1 MVAGSVA
8 LVAAGATVVGIHLTR
23 DDGPAPTP
31 ILAAS
36 PLTASGAGV
45 AGLGGRSLAITHDG
59 GRHWSRTQAPYA
71 VTDDTALA
79 VDGAGRV
86 IQASTQGGTIQLAQ
100 ATGSRWTTHT
110 QRLPEPGF
118 THATIGNDGASTV
131 AVTYSTSGSPNSSAG
146 IVYLGADLTRLTPR
160 DLPAGGTVQWASA
173 RDLLLTG
180 GLGGASLYASS
191 DSGAHWAAVATP
203 VGPTAPGRGL
213 AADAPTFGVATRT
226 ATGGVAIPVTLHSAT
241 GQTAV
246 TVLTRTAAGAAF
258 TMGPRLTL
266 SATSAVGAAMPIT
279 ARPDGSAVVADPAT
293 GEVYTLG
300 PNGWRALGRSLP
312 AGALSIS
319 FSDSKTGWAVVQRN
333 TCSTKADCS
342 STTLLYTTTDGGT
355 KWSAATVR

>member
-8 LVAAGATVVGIHLTR
+8 LIAAGAAVVGIHVTR
-23 DDGPAPTP
+23 NDAPAPTP
-31 ILAAS
+31 IFAAS
-36 PLTASGAGV
+36 PLTPSGAGV
-45 AGLGGRSLAITHDG
+45 AGLGGRSLAVTHDG
-59 GRHWSRTQAPYA
+59 GRHWIRTQAPYA

-86 IQASTQGGTIQLAQ
+86 IQATSEGGTIQLAQ
-100 ATGSRWTTHT
+100 ASGSRWTTHT

-118 THATIGNDGASTV
+118 THATIGNDGSRTV
-131 AVTYSTSGSPNSSAG
+131 AVTYSTSGSPNTSAG
-146 IVYLGADLTRLTPR
+146 IAYLGADLAQLTPR

-191 DSGAHWAAVATP
+191 DSGAHWAALATP
-203 VGPTAPGRGL
+203 VGPPAPGRGL
-213 AADAPTFGVATRT
+213 AADAPTFGTATRT
-226 ATGGVAIPVTLHSAT
+226 AASGLAVPVTLHSAT

-246 TVLTRTAAGAAF
+246 TVLTRTVAGAAF

-266 SATSAVGAAMPIT
+266 SATSAVGAAMPIA
-279 ARPDGSAVVADPAT
+279 ARSDGSAVVTDPAT

-300 PNGWRALGRSLP
+300 PNGWRSLGRSLP
-312 AGALSIS
+312 VGALSLS
-319 FSDSKTGWAVVQRN
+319 FSDSETGWAVVQRN
-333 TCSTKADCS
+333 ACSTKSDCS
-342 STTLLYTTTDGGT
+342 STSLLYTTTDGGS